1 LSSSAPLNEA
11 EVRDMVN
18 AWYKNLDVHAP
29 EYDMLPMLADQGL
42 EMVFPEATLRGWAD
56 FELWFQ
62 GVIRIFFDEVH
73 TMKELNIKVSPDGSQ
88 ADVKLCVIWE
98 ASRWKAPAAN
108 SDRLMFDAY
117 QTWIVKRSPESG
129 KPVIVRYVVDNLDPR
144 PGSAPL

>member
-1 LSSSAPLNEA
+1 MSSLAPLTEA

-18 AWYKNLDVHAP
+18 TWYKKLDVHAP
-29 EYDMLPMLADQGL
+29 EYEMLPMLADQGL

-73 TMKELNIKVSPDGSQ
+73 TMKDLNIKVSPDGSQ

-98 ASRWKAPAAN
+98 ASRWKPPAAK
-108 SDRLMFDAY
+108 SERLMFDAY
-117 QTWIVKRSPESG
+117 QTWVVKRSPESG
-129 KPVIVRYVVDNLDPR
+129 KPVIVKYVVDKLDPR